1 MFRRGNHFYRRAYYI
16 APGGGIFF
24 YDEPIQDGDPSLG
37 AIAADTL
44 PTCPVDADDCQ
55 GFNDPAQ
62 PALRTFAGAGF
73 VGDWGSP
80 DCHPMSKHKTFSF
93 NEAGQFLTMN
103 TEEGDPGDPFPA
115 LQVKDNGNSIV
126 VTNDAGGKLIFSTFV
141 KNTVGMVLM
150 DIRYSDGSVSIE
162 GAHILQRRFGGWRDE
177 DLHFVRCSP

>member
-1 MFRRGNHFYRRAYYI
+1 MFRRGNHFYRRAYYV

-24 YDEPIQDGDPSLG
+24 YDEPIPDGDPSVG

-55 GFNDPAQ
+55 GFSDPTP

-80 DCHPMSKHKTFSF
+80 DCNPMSKHKTFGL

-115 LQVKDNGNSIV
+115 LQVKDNGSSIV
-126 VTNDAGGKLIFSTFV
+126 VTNDVGGKLMFSTFV
-141 KNTVGMVLM
+141 KNAVGMVLT
-150 DIRYSDGSVSIE
+150 DIRYSDGSVFIE